1 MLLGARERQW
11 PNAECTGLWVERSLC
26 SCAKQGGGVWGS
38 SLVLPWKLG
47 EALPTWATWH
57 KFRLLLLSIWDFCFL
72 WQKLSCAWKYFLKHS
87 SVADQWPLQINLHI
101 CDQLLLFFFIFL
113 LESLLY
119 WVIPFFFFAAHE
131 RVSSYECSKHPRE
144 SSGGFAW
151 NASLLRS
158 TGNEINER
166 AAWLL

>member
-1 MLLGARERQW
+1 MLLGARERQQ

-101 CDQLLLFFFIFL
+101 CDLLLLIVFIFL

-119 WVIPFFFFAAHE
+119 WVIPFFFLQLMKEFPLMSVLNIHE
-131 RVSSYECSKHPRE
+131 
-144 SSGGFAW
+144 
-151 NASLLRS
+151 NLL
-158 TGNEINER
+158 E
-166 AAWLL
+166 ALLEMQAYSEVQVMK

>member
-11 PNAECTGLWVERSLC
+11 PNAEWTGLWVERSLC

-101 CDQLLLFFFIFL
+101 CDLLLLIVFIFL

-119 WVIPFFFFAAHE
+119 WVIPFFFLQLMKEFPLMSVLNIHE
-131 RVSSYECSKHPRE
+131 
-144 SSGGFAW
+144 
-151 NASLLRS
+151 NLL
-158 TGNEINER
+158 E
-166 AAWLL
+166 ALLEMQAYSEVQVMK